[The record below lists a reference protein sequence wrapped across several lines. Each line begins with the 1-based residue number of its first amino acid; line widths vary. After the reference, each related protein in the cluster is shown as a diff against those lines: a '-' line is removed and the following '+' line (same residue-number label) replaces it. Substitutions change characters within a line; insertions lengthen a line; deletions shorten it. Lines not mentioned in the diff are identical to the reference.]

1 MERRILHFDMD
12 AFFASVEQVDNPNLK
27 GKPVIVG
34 GTGSRGVVSTCSYE
48 ARKFGVHSAMPI
60 YLAKAKC
67 PNGVFLPPRH
77 QRYCQVSDII
87 FGIFEQ
93 YSATVE
99 KLSIDEAFL
108 DLTGSPLEPID
119 TVKRIKQQV
128 MSETGLTASAGISY
142 NKFLAKLASDWNKP
156 DGLFVITADM
166 VPRILFPLSVEKVYG
181 IGKKAAARLNSMG
194 IYTIKDLLAVDEE
207 RLIYLFGKQGSEIFE
222 RIRGID
228 NSPVISHREVKSIS
242 RETTLEQDAINPDQ
256 LKRLLFELCKDL
268 SQSMYNKGLFCK
280 TIGIKVKTASFKTI
294 TRSKTTDEYI
304 QGARGIY
311 RKAADILE
319 NLRLDQPVRLI
330 GVTVSN
336 LSRHPIRQLSL
347 FGGQAESCKDLDEV
361 VLRINSRMGDNVLKF
376 GIELQE

>member
-27 GKPVIVG
+27 DKPVIVG

-48 ARKFGVHSAMPI
+48 ARKFGVRSAMPI
-60 YLAKAKC
+60 YMAKAKC

-77 QRYCQVSDII
+77 QRYCQVSDTI

-93 YSATVE
+93 YSAAVE

-108 DLTGSPLEPID
+108 DLTGNPLEPID
-119 TVKRIKQQV
+119 TVKRIKQQI
-128 MSETGLTASAGISY
+128 MSETGLTVSAGISY

-166 VPRILFPLSVEKVYG
+166 VPDILFPLNVDKVYG
-181 IGKKAAARLNSMG
+181 IGKKTAARLNSMG
-194 IYTIKDLLAVDEE
+194 IYTIKDLWAVDEE

-242 RETTLEQDAINPDQ
+242 RETTLEQDAINLDRI
-256 LKRLLFELCKDL
+256 KRLLFELCKDL
-268 SQSMYNKGLFCK
+268 SQNMYNKGLFGK
-280 TIGIKVKTASFKTI
+280 TIGIKVKTASLKTI
-294 TRSKTTDEYI
+294 TRSRTTDEYI

-311 RKAADILE
+311 RIAVDILE
-319 NLRLDQPVRLI
+319 NLRLDQQVRLI

-336 LSRHPIRQLSL
+336 LSRHPVRQLSV
-347 FGGQAESCKDLDEV
+347 FGDQAESCRDLDEV
-361 VLRINSRMGDNVLKF
+361 VLRINSQLGDNVLKF